1 MRHAARPLLAAGAR
15 SSAAGA
21 RRQLHDVRHAAPQA
35 AAAAAQTVTLKLRIG
50 ANILPI
56 EAEVGK
62 TLLDAAHRNE
72 VNVDG
77 TCDGDLACSTC
88 HVRIEDQEIYAKADA
103 ISKGSETRQ
112 KNRKERTN
120 QSIQNFAGL
129 CLRRRGV
136 PACAPLPYRRRPGAL
151 WPGRGEV

>member
-1 MRHAARPLLAAGAR
+1 MRPAATMLSTMRHAARPLLAAGAR

-88 HVRIEDQEIYAKADA
+88 HGPR
-103 ISKGSETRQ
+103 
-112 KNRKERTN
+112 
-120 QSIQNFAGL
+120 
-129 CLRRRGV
+129 
-136 PACAPLPYRRRPGAL
+136 
-151 WPGRGEV
+151 PGRGKNC